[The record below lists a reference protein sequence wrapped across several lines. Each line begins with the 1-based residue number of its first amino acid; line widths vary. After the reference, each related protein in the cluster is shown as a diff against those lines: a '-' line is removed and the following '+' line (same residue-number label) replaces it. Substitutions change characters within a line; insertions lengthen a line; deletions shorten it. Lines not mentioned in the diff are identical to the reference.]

1 MSSKCV
7 DSILEVERVVSILEV
22 ERPFSILECEVVIP
36 VITFIFLVD
45 QDSNFLVD
53 ADSNF
58 LGS

>member
-36 VITFIFLVD
+36 VITFV
-45 QDSNFLVD
+45 FLVD
-53 ADSNF
+53 ADDNFLIGPDDNF
-58 LGS
+58 LGN